1 MSQLLAN
8 ISKPKRNKVEL
19 VDNAGG
25 HNITPELIKK
35 LTYVEVFFLPPN
47 TTSIIQPCDQG
58 IIRSF
63 KAFYRFLLTK
73 FCVRMI
79 EEKEELIMPNV
90 KQAIFLIKEAW
101 DKVSEDTISNCWKH
115 AGKNKKKLLY
125 IFND

>member
-47 TTSIIQPCDQG
+47 TTS
-58 IIRSF
+58 F
-63 KAFYRFLLTK
+63 NL
-73 FCVRMI
+73 V
-79 EEKEELIMPNV
+79 
-90 KQAIFLIKEAW
+90 IKESFAHSLTLFLTAGNMQV
-101 DKVSEDTISNCWKH
+101 KKRKNC
-115 AGKNKKKLLY
+115 Y
-125 IFND
+125 IYLMID